1 MPPQPDLREIAAL
14 AAAEAAHCHHDVA
27 TPAHLLTA
35 LLIWDERVD
44 GPLRR
49 STGIAAKS
57 MRAQVRKAWPGG
69 HGRPGFPSPLS
80 EEVKNLLKA
89 ASTPEELLR
98 SLLADPELTDLM
110 RRAGGDP
117 GAAHVAPAA
126 AVPSCPACGR
136 PLSEALRAQDFRT
149 LVAGAERPMTA
160 WTCRGCGRLLGVST
174 AEERRPRGRFGR
186 P

>member
-1 MPPQPDLREIAAL
+1 MAPQPELREIAAL
-14 AAAEAAHCHHDVA
+14 AAAEAAHCHHELA

-44 GPLRR
+44 GTLRR

-57 MRAQVRKAWPGG
+57 LRAQVRKTSPGG

-80 EEVKNLLKA
+80 EEVKDLLKA
-89 ASTPEELLR
+89 AATPEELLR

-117 GAAHVAPAA
+117 GAAHMAPTV

-136 PLSEALRAQDFRT
+136 PLSEGVRAQDFRT
-149 LVAGAERPMTA
+149 LVGGAPRSMTA
-160 WTCRGCGRLLGVST
+160 WTCRGCGRLLGVSA
-174 AEERRPRGRFGR
+174 AEEGRSRGRFGR